1 MRHAILGVGGVGGL
15 VGAAL
20 AHADDSV
27 TLILRREVAAGYP
40 PALSLDSPFGNFA
53 VPVERATTVSQPFDV
68 LWVAVKAT
76 QLDSALNSISDG
88 NELGAIVPLL
98 NGIDHVALLRSRFGG
113 ERVVPATIAVESE
126 RVGPGRIVH
135 RSSFARLNVSS
146 IGRERLSPAIA
157 KLQQFGFACQF
168 VDDEPTLLWS
178 KLAFLAPMAL
188 ASTAAARNKGDL
200 VSDPVW
206 RQRLESSVAEVCA
219 VATASGAKVE
229 AANILKF
236 IEGLKPEIRSSM
248 QKDVEAGKPPE
259 LDAIA
264 GPVLR
269 GAQELGLAVPVT
281 RELVEAVT
289 NRIRIS
295 AARAR

>member
-20 AHADDSV
+20 AHLGDSV
-27 TLILRREVAAGYP
+27 TLILRREVAVGYP
-40 PALSLDSPFGNFA
+40 PVLSLDSPFGKFA

-68 LWVAVKAT
+68 LWIAVKAT
-76 QLDSALNSISDG
+76 QLDTALDSISNG
-88 NELGAIVPLL
+88 SELGAIVPLL
-98 NGIDHVALLRSRFGG
+98 NGIDHVGLLRSCFGR

-126 RVGPGRIVH
+126 RVSPGHIVH
-135 RSSFARLNVSS
+135 RSSFVRLNVSS
-146 IGRERLSPAIA
+146 IGRDRLSPAIA
-157 KLQQFGFACQF
+157 KLQQFGFTCQF

-188 ASTAAARNKGDL
+188 ASTAAARDKGGL

-206 RQRLESSVAEVCA
+206 RQRLEFSVAEVCA
-219 VATASGAKVE
+219 VATASGAKVDP
-229 AANILKF
+229 ANILKF

-248 QKDVEAGKPPE
+248 QKDVAAGKTPE

-281 RELVEAVT
+281 QQLVEMVT
-289 NRIRIS
+289 SRIS
-295 AARAR
+295 AARAQR